1 MHCLSDGEA
10 GASIGFLRAAKK
22 HGFNTTGVAP
32 YNYKTADGI
41 NPDLR
46 SVYGLSAV
54 SSPCYKPFDSMKSCY
69 NALYVW
75 IGPKT
80 NPRYKSF
87 VKGLSNPLNGV
98 RDVYVLSP
106 KNPSEQ
112 LLNLILHY
120 NPYYLMVTGPTGGKN
135 TDLTVYNICD
145 TTFTMLEKMQTAVK
159 TRDKMIF
166 DHYFKA
172 LRYVNAFVDSN

>member
-1 MHCLSDGEA
+1 MYCLSDGEA

-22 HGFNTTGVAP
+22 HGFYTAGYAP

-46 SVYGLSAV
+46 LDYNLSAV
-54 SSPCYKPFDSMKSCY
+54 SSPSYKPFDSIKDGY

-80 NPRYKSF
+80 GPRYKSF
-87 VKGLSNPLNGV
+87 VKGLNNPLNGK

-106 KNPSEQ
+106 KNTSEQ

-120 NPYYLMVTGPTGGKN
+120 NPSYLMVTGPTNGKN
-135 TDLTVYNICD
+135 TDLTVFNICD

-159 TRDKMIF
+159 TKDKMIF
-166 DHYFKA
+166 DHYFKS
-172 LRYVNAFVDSN
+172 LKYVNAFVDND